1 MLEQTAEWLNRK
13 QEKVGVLRVVLYRP
27 WDTAAFLAALPRSVQ
42 SIAVLDRTK
51 EVGAIGEP
59 LYLDVVTSCAT
70 ALAQGTLGRMP
81 RIVGG
86 RYGLSSKD
94 FNPSMARAVFEA
106 LRRPE
111 VKNGFTVGIV
121 DDVSGTSLPV
131 ESGLDIEPPDV
142 IRALFYGL
150 GADGTV
156 GANKNTAK
164 ILAASPER
172 HAQAYF
178 VYDSKKSGSYTISH
192 LRFGPRPIQAPYL
205 LESASFIGVH
215 KFDFLFKLDVL
226 ASAAPGATVLLNCPY
241 PPDRVWDELPREV
254 QQQILDRKLRLHVID
269 ASKVASSLGLA
280 SRTNTILQTCFL
292 ALSGVM
298 PRDQAIAQ
306 IKERPNGPTPGR
318 ARTSSGRTSRPSTR
332 PWPTSIRSRFR
343 RRSPAGAP
351 ARTRFR
357 RARRSSCA
365 G

>member
-1 MLEQTAEWLNRK
+1 MAIGSACEVLEQTAEWLNRK

-164 ILAASPER
+164 ILAASR
-172 HAQAYF
+172 SA
-178 VYDSKKSGSYTISH
+178 T
-192 LRFGPRPIQAPYL
+192 PRPI
-205 LESASFIGVH
+205 
-215 KFDFLFKLDVL
+215 
-226 ASAAPGATVLLNCPY
+226 
-241 PPDRVWDELPREV
+241 
-254 QQQILDRKLRLHVID
+254 
-269 ASKVASSLGLA
+269 SS
-280 SRTNTILQTCFL
+280 TT
-292 ALSGVM
+292 
-298 PRDQAIAQ
+298 
-306 IKERPNGPTPGR
+306 
-318 ARTSSGRTSRPSTR
+318 
-332 PWPTSIRSRFR
+332 
-343 RRSPAGAP
+343 RRSPVPTRSLTSASALAP
-351 ARTRFR
+351 SRRPTSSSR
-357 RARRSSCA
+357 RASSGCTSSTFSSSWTSSPPRRRGPRCFSTAPTRPTGSGTSSRGRSSSRSSTGSCA
-365 G
+365 CT